1 MRIDA
6 IRGGKNSND
15 YSGYSIV
22 EAINESAAQRS
33 GRTVDTAPWN
43 IFETIKFRPVSFG
56 YQTRRTSKLITKHGD
71 NYQRDRWQEA
81 RSISVCIIRDE
92 RLSFL
97 SSIDFQFYLVSVQL
111 TIFSLDRR
119 DRHRRFRSKPSHYD
133 FTSLSRCSSK
143 NDKFIFHLLLETFYT
158 FFLFY

>member
-15 YSGYSIV
+15 YSGYGIV

-143 NDKFIFHLLLETFYT
+143 NDKFIFHLLLVTFYT